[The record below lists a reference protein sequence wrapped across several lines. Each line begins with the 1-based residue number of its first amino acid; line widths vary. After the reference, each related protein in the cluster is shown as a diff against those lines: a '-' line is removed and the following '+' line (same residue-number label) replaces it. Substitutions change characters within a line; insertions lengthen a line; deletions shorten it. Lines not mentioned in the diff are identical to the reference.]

1 MPRAPGAMYTV
12 EYNGGMRHTPA
23 SRAPASAPAT
33 RARRRHVEPAADL
46 RFRIRVLRGDAIAV
60 GPGKVA
66 LLEAV
71 DATGS
76 ITGAAKALDMSYRR
90 AWLLVDE
97 LNRSLR
103 APAVESAKGG
113 ERGGASSLTPTGRRL
128 VEVYRGI
135 EAEAARAC
143 RAQIAQL
150 MALLSVR

>member
-1 MPRAPGAMYTV
+1 MYTA
-12 EYNGGMRHTPA
+12 EYNGGVPPSAPRARA
-23 SRAPASAPAT
+23 SRRAAARPTARGSAPAS
-33 RARRRHVEPAADL
+33 L

-76 ITGAAKALDMSYRR
+76 ITAAAKALGMSYRR

-103 APAVESAKGG
+103 TPAVESAKGG
-113 ERGGASSLTPTGRRL
+113 ERGGASTLTPIGRRL
-128 VEVYRGI
+128 VGLYRRI
-135 EAEAARAC
+135 ERDAGRAC
-143 RAQIAQL
+143 RADIGRL
-150 MALLSVR
+150 LALLAVR

>member
-1 MPRAPGAMYTV
+1 MYTA
-12 EYNGGMRHTPA
+12 EYNDGVSPP
-23 SRAPASAPAT
+23 S
-33 RARRRHVEPAADL
+33 ARRSAAPRRGAARSVHGLPAPEL

-76 ITGAAKALDMSYRR
+76 ITAAAKALGMSYRR

-103 APAVESAKGG
+103 LPAVESAKGG
-113 ERGGASSLTPTGRRL
+113 DRGGASSLTPTCRRL
-128 VEVYRGI
+128 VEVYRRI
-135 EAEAARAC
+135 EGDAERAC
-143 RAQIAQL
+143 RAEIGQL
-150 MALLSVR
+150 LALLSVR